1 MRKNLATAVTTRTS
15 VPFFIVGAQR
25 SGTTMFRL
33 MLNQHPELA
42 VPFESGFITIFYR
55 RLGEYGDLTTEEN
68 VRRLLGDIADF
79 PLVKKGG
86 YIEAVEAVPALTG
99 EHQIDGAGPEQVQ
112 GLPSVGDVLEFAVFA
127 A

>member
-1 MRKNLATAVTTRTS
+1 MRKNLPTAVTTRT
-15 VPFFIVGAQR
+15 VAPFFIVGAQR

-79 PLVKKGG
+79 PLVIKGG
-86 YIEAVEAVPALTG
+86 YIEAVEAVLAHPIASYADLVNP
-99 EHQIDGAGPEQVQ
+99 IVK
-112 GLPSVGDVLEFAVFA
+112 LYLRR
-127 A
+127 